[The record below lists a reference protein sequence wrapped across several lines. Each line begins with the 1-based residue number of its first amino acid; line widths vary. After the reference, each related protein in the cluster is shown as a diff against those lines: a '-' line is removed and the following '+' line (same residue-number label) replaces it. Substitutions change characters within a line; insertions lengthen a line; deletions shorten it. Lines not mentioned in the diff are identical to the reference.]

1 MTSRHNLLASPQCL
15 GANLFF
21 LLMEKYTK
29 VINSEWLHEKHTEN
43 NCNCHGRDTALM
55 KTDGEK
61 DMEICLKCFGAKGCI
76 Y

>member
-1 MTSRHNLLASPQCL
+1 
-15 GANLFF
+15 
-21 LLMEKYTK
+21 LLMKKYTK
-29 VINSEWLHEKHTEN
+29 VINSEWLHEKHTDN

-61 DMEICLKCFGAKGCI
+61 DMEICLKCFGAKGCV